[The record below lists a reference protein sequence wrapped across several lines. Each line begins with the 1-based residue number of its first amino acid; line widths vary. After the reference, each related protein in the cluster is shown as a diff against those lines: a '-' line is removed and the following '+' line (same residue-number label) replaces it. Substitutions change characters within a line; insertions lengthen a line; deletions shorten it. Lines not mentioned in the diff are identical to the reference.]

1 MAMDDNSQAGWQRE
15 IHSGLRDAGVE
26 VVTHLP
32 DSMTD
37 ELIESVRM
45 DDEMEDVLITRE
57 EEGVGILSGNWLG
70 GRRGALIC
78 QSSGLANTFNALA
91 SLSIPA
97 RIPFV
102 GIVTRRG
109 GLGEFNLAQ
118 VPAGYNLPQILDD
131 MGIRNRTLGP
141 SDDIEEVVYM
151 ATVSAFS
158 TQTPYIVLLDSTLTG
173 FKSEAEQ

>member
-1 MAMDDNSQAGWQRE
+1 MDEYAHSGWQRE
-15 IHSGLRDAGVE
+15 IHSGLREAGVD
-26 VVTHLP
+26 VIAHLP

-37 ELIESVRM
+37 ELIDSIRT

-97 RIPFV
+97 RLPFI

-109 GLGEFNLAQ
+109 ALGEFNLAQ
-118 VPAGYNLPQILDD
+118 VPAGYNLPRILDD

-141 SDDIEEVVYM
+141 GDDIEEVVYM
-151 ATVSAFS
+151 AAISAFS
-158 TQTPYIVLLDSTLTG
+158 TQTPYIVLIDSTLTG
-173 FKSEAEQ
+173 YKAEAEQ